1 MGEASLLEDQ
11 AVSNLVTALDGERVL
26 FVLGGPAD
34 EKGPVF
40 LALQQLNRPVPVNV
54 RHQPGLLLAVG
65 HLSAGL
71 DQQPAY
77 NDISMSMTKT
87 YPAKLTC

>member
-34 EKGPVF
+34 EKSSMF
-40 LALQQLNRPVPVNV
+40 LALQQLHCPVPVNV
-54 RHQPGLLLAVG
+54 RHQPGLLLAVR
-65 HLSAGL
+65 HLPAGL
-71 DQQPAY
+71 NQQP
-77 NDISMSMTKT
+77 DGEKQE
-87 YPAKLTC
+87 